1 MAGLLHVGPLAAP
14 ACQPDE
20 EELVLDLL
28 KVAELVGL
36 RLQTA
41 GESRGPLQIAGKVRN
56 GRDLEEEPS
65 AFSCTFDEKGGG
77 DSESLCKHVEG
88 PEGWDDG
95 TALKLADVALGEYFP
110 GQVWTGSAL
119 GSGGD
124 GEWSAR

>member
-1 MAGLLHVGPLAAP
+1 MTPVAFTEPRLPPPVVLRDGDGGGLVGAAGQVTLEAMTGLLHVGPLAAP

-56 GRDLEEEPS
+56 EHDLEEEPG

-77 DSESLCKHVEG
+77 DSESL
-88 PEGWDDG
+88 
-95 TALKLADVALGEYFP
+95 
-110 GQVWTGSAL
+110 
-119 GSGGD
+119 
-124 GEWSAR
+124 